1 MTSNEQNSDKQT
13 KEIIMPVDPDKNNE
27 YESSPKNE
35 EKMETEKNLEE
46 KEKETEKDNNIELN
60 LLTRKWRVK
69 YYKLNNNG
77 QWDDY
82 GIGYVFCAYM
92 ENNSGERINKLIML
106 NEETNEEMFCLELND
121 NKVEFNYQRSTIMTW
136 KEDDSDDD
144 NSAISFQEKE
154 GLIEIYKNIFL
165 CQGKDIKTENLLD
178 EVNGGVN
185 AFEVSIQNLPN
196 LAKNI
201 NQDMNEIRFNDF
213 IKELKNTDYELIK
226 QLGELLISEEK
237 KIENLKTSASSK
249 VDMENVEEKNDNN
262 NKILNNDQRDEN
274 NNCENHGNNE
284 YDQQLIYKNLPTK
297 NIFYIFSIFKNL
309 ILIGDKSLIEAL
321 MDDELYLITFGA
333 LEYDFEVM
341 KSIPHRKYFKNI
353 VKFKNPLNIKNEE
366 IIKKINQN
374 LRLTYLRDTA
384 LSRLIEDNAVK
395 TINTILQ
402 YNHNDIIQFFLNNT
416 IYIEMLLDQLKNE
429 DINVKKQACLFL
441 SQIIECSKDVLQTRS
456 TFSEFLFDQGILPI
470 IGQII
475 EDNFLNNKIDNNSEI
490 LDTKEFIKITAVD
503 IFIDILTTIPTIIL
517 GFIKAEKDNKLLEQ
531 FTNIMLYSDNFGI
544 KYEIFQIYK
553 TLIETQLKEK
563 SLDKME
569 LFSKPFQNI
578 LKYLNTQL
586 SSSLTHQKKIE
597 ISSTKQIII
606 EILIAWFSL
615 MNFNKQF
622 WIEENKLNE
631 IITNLLE
638 ETDKVTN
645 LYTIKLLKSLI
656 IYDDPFICNKILSEK
671 LCNNL
676 IKLFS
681 DNMKKN
687 NIIISCMMDF
697 FDKLSTNNEMI
708 FNNAMIFLSDF
719 FNENKEHFQL
729 ILLRYEHKI
738 LPKKVLINYIRNDNR
753 DLDLYMNDIDWKFNS
768 DIFEDED
775 KTIDYLSRKREREEN
790 AAELDEKKIFDNYNK
805 KYGSNNEYSNKMMN
819 NQNTFKNSD
828 EENEEGK
835 NDDLFNFEI
844 NNIEQNDDN
853 GDEDE
858 DDKYSHLLKK

>member
-1 MTSNEQNSDKQT
+1 
-13 KEIIMPVDPDKNNE
+13 
-27 YESSPKNE
+27 
-35 EKMETEKNLEE
+35 
-46 KEKETEKDNNIELN
+46 
-60 LLTRKWRVK
+60 
-69 YYKLNNNG
+69 
-77 QWDDY
+77 
-82 GIGYVFCAYM
+82 
-92 ENNSGERINKLIML
+92 
-106 NEETNEEMFCLELND
+106 
-121 NKVEFNYQRSTIMTW
+121 
-136 KEDDSDDD
+136 
-144 NSAISFQEKE
+144 
-154 GLIEIYKNIFL
+154 
-165 CQGKDIKTENLLD
+165 
-178 EVNGGVN
+178 
-185 AFEVSIQNLPN
+185 
-196 LAKNI
+196 
-201 NQDMNEIRFNDF
+201 
-213 IKELKNTDYELIK
+213 
-226 QLGELLISEEK
+226 
-237 KIENLKTSASSK
+237 
-249 VDMENVEEKNDNN
+249 
-262 NKILNNDQRDEN
+262 
-274 NNCENHGNNE
+274 
-284 YDQQLIYKNLPTK
+284 
-297 NIFYIFSIFKNL
+297 
-309 ILIGDKSLIEAL
+309 
-321 MDDELYLITFGA
+321 
-333 LEYDFEVM
+333 
-341 KSIPHRKYFKNI
+341 
-353 VKFKNPLNIKNEE
+353 
-366 IIKKINQN
+366 
-374 LRLTYLRDTA
+374 
-384 LSRLIEDNAVK
+384 
-395 TINTILQ
+395 
-402 YNHNDIIQFFLNNT
+402 
-416 IYIEMLLDQLKNE
+416 
-429 DINVKKQACLFL
+429 
-441 SQIIECSKDVLQTRS
+441 
-456 TFSEFLFDQGILPI
+456 
-470 IGQII
+470 
-475 EDNFLNNKIDNNSEI
+475 
-490 LDTKEFIKITAVD
+490 
-503 IFIDILTTIPTIIL
+503 
-517 GFIKAEKDNKLLEQ
+517 
-531 FTNIMLYSDNFGI
+531 MLYSDNFGI

-606 EILIAWFSL
+606 EILITWFSL

-681 DNMKKN
+681 NNMKKN